1 VEPWPDLWRSRL
13 GQRVVVRRRL
23 PDGSATDVVGPLVA
37 VDKVSLTVIASAGT
51 VTIPLADVVVGKV
64 VPPRPARK
72 APPHRALTVA
82 DLERVMA
89 LHWRAPVAEP
99 LGSWLLRSAE
109 GFTHRANSVLAA
121 GLPGLDL
128 DDAVRRVWAW
138 YSGRGRPALAGVPR
152 PESDAAHAAELVA
165 VAEAFAAAGWRVIP
179 QRGAFVLT
187 AATAA
192 LATARADAPA
202 DLRVRLDPEPD
213 AGWLALYHY
222 RGEPLPPIATALLL
236 SAPEQVF
243 VSVVDGGRTV
253 AVGRGSLG
261 GGWGGVTAVE
271 VDIGYRRRGLARLV
285 LALTARWAAQ
295 RGARSMFVQVGETN
309 GAAVR
314 LYESAGFTRHH
325 RYDYLTPDAGQGR
338 APRTR

>member
-1 VEPWPDLWRSRL
+1 VERWPDLWRSRL

-23 PDGSATDVVGPLVA
+23 PDGAATDVVGPLVA
-37 VDKVSLTVIASAGT
+37 VDKVSLTVAASAGT

-72 APPHRALTVA
+72 APPHRALAVA

-128 DDAVRRVWAW
+128 ADAVGRARAW
-138 YSGRGRPALAGVPR
+138 YSARSRPALAGVPR
-152 PESDAAHAAELVA
+152 PASEAADAAELTI
-165 VAEAFAAAGWRVIP
+165 VAEAFAAGAGRVIP

-187 AATAA
+187 AAIAA
-192 LATARADAPA
+192 VATARADAPEG
-202 DLRVRLDPEPD
+202 LRVRLHPEPD
-213 AGWLALYHY
+213 AGWLALYRY
-222 RGEPLPPIATALLL
+222 RGEPLPPIATTLLL

-243 VSVVDGGRTV
+243 VSVVDGDRTV

-261 GGWGGVTAVE
+261 GGWAGITAVE
-271 VDIGYRRRGLARLV
+271 VSAGYRRRGLARLV
-285 LALTARWAAQ
+285 LARTASWAAQ

-309 GAAVR
+309 DAAVR
-314 LYESAGFTRHH
+314 LYESAGFTHHH
-325 RYDYLTPDAGQGR
+325 RYDYLTPN
-338 APRTR
+338 PRG